1 MNDIANDRD
10 MFYGGYYQ
18 NTPCNMQYGN
28 FGFQGMPGSLMN
40 NNMIPNMMGYPNTN
54 IVDLNGNTSNPL
66 NEINTRLN
74 NLESRVRLLEQR
86 LSNNNNYQE
95 DNNSMYMI

>member
-10 MFYGGYYQ
+10 MFYGGFYQ

-40 NNMIPNMMGYPNTN
+40 NGIMPNMIGYPNTN

-66 NEINTRLN
+66 NEINARLN

-86 LSNNNNYQE
+86 IGNNNYQE